1 MWVSSPVTG
10 PTRLTHPSSP
20 SPCNLH
26 SPVLAAYCRL
36 PRFLKGERGL
46 FLAPVAAPGGRLE
59 DMLWVPGCVV
69 QAVKGKGEL
78 SPSCRGLSVREL
90 TRRKERRGRR
100 CSTDAGC
107 LRRYDCSQRK
117 CVYLSV
123 CVCLCATCVLH
134 PDWLV
139 QRASL
144 CSETNPAPSE
154 RLSCGSCSADGGWGA
169 GHTHTHGSLQF
180 CCCHDNHKSWAIQRQ
195 VVYYWKMYR
204 KSKTLQWNV
213 TTCLWVIDSWSL
225 ALPV

>member
-100 CSTDAGC
+100 CSTYAGC

-117 CVYLSV
+117 CVYLCVFV
-123 CVCLCATCVLH
+123 CVCVSVCYVCATSRLVGPACITMQRNKPRPLRKALVRELQRWWRLRGGTHTYTRQPAVLLLPWQPQIMSNSETSCVL
-134 PDWLV
+134 L
-139 QRASL
+139 
-144 CSETNPAPSE
+144 
-154 RLSCGSCSADGGWGA
+154 
-169 GHTHTHGSLQF
+169 
-180 CCCHDNHKSWAIQRQ
+180 K
-195 VVYYWKMYR
+195 
-204 KSKTLQWNV
+204 NV
-213 TTCLWVIDSWSL
+213 
-225 ALPV
+225 PEK